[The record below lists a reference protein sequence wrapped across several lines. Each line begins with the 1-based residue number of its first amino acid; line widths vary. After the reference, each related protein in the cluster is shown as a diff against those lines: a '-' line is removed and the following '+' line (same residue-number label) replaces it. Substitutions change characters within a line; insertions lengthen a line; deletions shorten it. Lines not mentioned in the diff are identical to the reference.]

1 MGQSTQLSTDFILKC
16 LLIMTSALYKG
27 LDPTAVL
34 TL

>member
-1 MGQSTQLSTDFILKC
+1 MGQNTQLSADFILKC
-16 LLIMTSALYKG
+16 LLIMTSALCKE